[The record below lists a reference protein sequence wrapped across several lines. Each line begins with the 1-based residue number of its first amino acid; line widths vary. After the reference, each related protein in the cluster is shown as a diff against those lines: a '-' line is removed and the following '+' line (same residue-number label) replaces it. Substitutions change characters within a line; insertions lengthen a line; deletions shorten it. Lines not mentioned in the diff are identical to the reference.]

1 MEKALRQGDTLL
13 FPAPPVIAAHAAVGG
28 KKESES
34 PLASAFDELSGDNLF
49 GQKNW
54 EAAERA
60 LQLRAARLCLRKG
73 GAAED
78 TVSLALAGDL
88 QAQCTASSYAMRE
101 LGVPYAGLFG
111 ACSTMAEALGLGA
124 ALCAGGMAE
133 GVLAMA
139 SGHFCAAERQFRTPL
154 CYGAVRT
161 PTAQWTATAAGCC
174 LLRPAGP
181 DSAGVPVRGVTF
193 GRVQDYQVRDITN
206 MGAAMAP
213 AAAATLLRYL
223 RDTGTPPAAFD
234 CIYTGDLG
242 RVGSAL
248 LAELLEAEG
257 IGPLHHED
265 CGCLLYGRDPKVHSG
280 ASGPGCCA
288 SVLCGHILPQLEQGK
303 LGRVLFIAT
312 GALMSQTTFLQK
324 ESIPRRRAPGGAG
337 QPRLEGGFGM
347 NYLWA
352 FLVGGAIC
360 AAGQLLIDLT
370 SLTPARILTGYVVA
384 GVALSALG
392 LYGPLAD
399 FAGAGASVPLLGFGH
414 LLAQGVRQA
423 VAEQGL
429 LGCLTGGLRAGA
441 AGITAS
447 LLCGVIAALL
457 GKSRDQN

>member
-1 MEKALRQGDTLL
+1 MALRHGDTLI

-28 KKESES
+28 KKESQS
-34 PLASAFDELSGDNLF
+34 PLAAGFDQLSRDNWL
-49 GQKNW
+49 GQKTW
-54 EAAERA
+54 EAAEKV
-60 LQLRAARLCLRKG
+60 LQLRAARICLQKA
-73 GAAED
+73 GAPERS
-78 TVSLALAGDL
+78 VSLVLSGDL
-88 QAQCTASSYAMRE
+88 QAQCTASNYTMRE
-101 LGVPYAGLFG
+101 LDIPFAGVFG

-324 ESIPRRRAPGGAG
+324 ESIP
-337 QPRLEGGFGM
+337 
-347 NYLWA
+347 
-352 FLVGGAIC
+352 
-360 AAGQLLIDLT
+360 
-370 SLTPARILTGYVVA
+370 
-384 GVALSALG
+384 
-392 LYGPLAD
+392 
-399 FAGAGASVPLLGFGH
+399 
-414 LLAQGVRQA
+414 A
-423 VAEQGL
+423 VAHLVEL
-429 LGCLTGGLRAGA
+429 
-441 AGITAS
+441 AS
-447 LLCGVIAALL
+447 PAWKEGSA
-457 GKSRDQN
+457 